1 MNRTPLY
8 PHTAAYA
15 LEHGELE
22 QYCASLQA
30 NIACKNAIEAAI
42 RQYFDGMHLNEA
54 AVTEVMSAYGKERI
68 CYVVANTLQQKSW
81 DGRFSPSN
89 KAWAAQFEIAAAVRP
104 DYDSRV
110 AFVVDSHPAVLDGF
124 TGLLRRECEKP
135 SLYERM
141 EKASVQRKA
150 GSRSHDKPLNKEGTR
165 AMSLAREIQVKFR
178 MTRQERELL
187 EEKMALAGT
196 VNMGAYL
203 RKMAIDGYVLRL
215 DLPELR
221 EMIFLLRRCSGNLN
235 QIAKRANESGRIYE
249 TDLAEIQEQL
259 DELWNTAR
267 EILLALSKKE

>member
-22 QYCASLQA
+22 QYRASLQA

-42 RQYFDGMHLNEA
+42 RQYFDGMHLNEV

-68 CYVVANTLQQKSW
+68 CYVIANTLQQKSW

-89 KAWAAQFEIAAAVRP
+89 KEWAAQFEIAAAVRP
-104 DYDSRV
+104 DYDSRG

-141 EKASVQRKA
+141 EKA
-150 GSRSHDKPLNKEGTR
+150 RSHAKP
-165 AMSLAREIQVKFR
+165 
-178 MTRQERELL
+178 
-187 EEKMALAGT
+187 
-196 VNMGAYL
+196 
-203 RKMAIDGYVLRL
+203 
-215 DLPELR
+215 
-221 EMIFLLRRCSGNLN
+221 
-235 QIAKRANESGRIYE
+235 KRAAPTKR
-249 TDLAEIQEQL
+249 
-259 DELWNTAR
+259 
-267 EILLALSKKE
+267 KEPER

>member
-15 LEHGELE
+15 IEHGELE
-22 QYCASLQA
+22 QYRASLQA

-42 RQYFDGMHLNEA
+42 RQYFDGMHLNEV

-68 CYVVANTLQQKSW
+68 CYVIANTLQQKSW

-104 DYDSRV
+104 DYDSRG

-141 EKASVQRKA
+141 EKA
-150 GSRSHDKPLNKEGTR
+150 RSHAKP
-165 AMSLAREIQVKFR
+165 
-178 MTRQERELL
+178 
-187 EEKMALAGT
+187 
-196 VNMGAYL
+196 
-203 RKMAIDGYVLRL
+203 
-215 DLPELR
+215 
-221 EMIFLLRRCSGNLN
+221 
-235 QIAKRANESGRIYE
+235 KRAAPTKR
-249 TDLAEIQEQL
+249 
-259 DELWNTAR
+259 
-267 EILLALSKKE
+267 KEPER